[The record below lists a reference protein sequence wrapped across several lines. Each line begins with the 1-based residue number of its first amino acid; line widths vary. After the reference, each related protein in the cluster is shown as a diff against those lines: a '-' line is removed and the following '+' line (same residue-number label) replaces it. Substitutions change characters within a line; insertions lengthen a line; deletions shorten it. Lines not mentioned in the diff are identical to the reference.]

1 MKYMAKYS
9 QVCWDNDVKPIQRQC
24 QQTLKTEEAEELCSI
39 NTIKD
44 NYARF
49 ENTISSTN
57 IISKGFFQTE
67 AQKALQN
74 SQIEKAFEI
83 VEQYIQTSKRKFYR
97 FLDTDTKKIII
108 SKQLSRFDEAYVFS
122 VRQKLKGLQKIG
134 HGHDIMH
141 ITLTISH
148 VGNSDYIE
156 KYRLLKNKFNDFIYF
171 FKRVMKKKI
180 DYVSTYEVTQAKDG
194 RFHQHIHLIIIGVG
208 YLPKKTVAL
217 LSAKWKKIS
226 NSEYIHFKYI
236 SKNRDVNIFEY
247 VMKYVTKEIANINL
261 TTVLLF
267 SVKGKAYT
275 MSLSLSKLILE
286 KIVDVAKKKYK
297 YIDTF
302 EAQDIF
308 YGYDLSDY
316 DPASLTFFFSFISA
330 EEKTKLLSEGTQQAE
345 ATQKKQKERQKMDE
359 RDTEANKK
367 NAINIINMVKIK

>member
-1 MKYMAKYS
+1 MKYMAKYPNVWVDYS
-9 QVCWDNDVKPIQRQC
+9 KPIQKQC
-24 QQTLKTEEAEELCSI
+24 QQTLYTEELCSI
-39 NTIKD
+39 CNKD
-44 NYARF
+44 NYALL
-49 ENTISSTN
+49 ENIPSQTD
-57 IISKGFFQTE
+57 IISKGFFQTA

-83 VEQYIQTSKRKFYR
+83 AEQYVQMSKRKFYR
-97 FLDTDTKKIII
+97 FLDVDTKKIII
-108 SKQLSRFDEAYVFS
+108 SKQLNRFDPTYIFS
-122 VRQKLKGLQKIG
+122 AKKKLKGLQRIG
-134 HGHDIMH
+134 LGHDIMH
-141 ITLTISH
+141 ITITISH
-148 VGNSDYIE
+148 AENADYVE

-286 KIVDVAKKKYK
+286 KIVDVAEKKYN